1 MKAKIYIQ
9 DLEAPEMKGA
19 HLATVKIKEIPFMP
33 NREVVNNAITPLK
46 EWLQKTYNTSLIIAI
61 SEDEVSDKECKHVY
75 YSTPYGYMPCEKCG
89 FPHPREPKI
98 FNMKLAID
106 QVIEEIEFKKNSI
119 TSNSSDD
126 RRAKGAYTDC
136 LMILNKKRDEQISQ
150 IVNAVVWFDNTDRRP
165 HQIEEEAKKYL
176 KMTYNI

>member
-1 MKAKIYIQ
+1 MK
-9 DLEAPEMKGA
+9 LNN
-19 HLATVKIKEIPFMP
+19 VIKE
-33 NREVVNNAITPLK
+33 RLLSNNAHTCR
-46 EWLQKTYNTSLIIAI
+46 IAI
-61 SEDEVSDKECKHVY
+61 KMNCSEHVY

-89 FPHPREPKI
+89 LPHPREPKI

-150 IVNAVVWFDNTDRRP
+150 IVNAVVWFDDTDRRP